1 MGPATL
7 QQSGSASS
15 STSGDRRQAACGS
28 SGSPPGAAACIG
40 AADLVISPLVTTA
53 AAEWVLLTGLM
64 VVGVAGGLGLAGS
77 WALGRVLRAAEVL
90 PVVLAAVAAAAVL
103 LSSTEE
109 GPAQHSTWVHSR
121 VRTHL
126 RRLPMAGHHPLAV
139 AGEGCQAVVVAVH
152 TDPRMDPHGSSTSM
166 TAAAVGSLAGRA
178 GVAAAATPLGT
189 TATAA
194 AAAGAAAVAVALQPM
209 GPPVVV
215 PQVGL
220 LLKGQAR
227 QHPSSS
233 PSREGVV
240 AGRAAVV
247 VVAAKVVVGA
257 GQGPPMLAVPLRL
270 SMCPRASNRSSS
282 LLHLEGS

>member
-1 MGPATL
+1 LRP
-7 QQSGSASS
+7 SGSASS
-15 STSGDRRQAACGS
+15 NTSGDSSQQACGS
-28 SGSPPGAAACIG
+28 NGSPPGAAECTG
-40 AADLVISPLVTTA
+40 AADLVINLLVTTA
-53 AAEWVLLTGLM
+53 AAEWVLLMGLM
-64 VVGVAGGLGLAGS
+64 VVGVARGLGLAGL
-77 WALGRVLRAAEVL
+77 WALGRVLRAAGVL
-90 PVVLAAVAAAAVL
+90 RVVPAAVAPAAVL

-126 RRLPMAGHHPLAV
+126 RRLPMAGPHPLAV

-152 TDPRMDPHGSSTSM
+152 TDPRMVSQGSSTSM
-166 TAAAVGSLAGRA
+166 TAAVVGSLAGRA
-178 GVAAAATPLGT
+178 GVAAAATALGT

-194 AAAGAAAVAVALQPM
+194 AAAGVAAVAAALQPM
-209 GPPVVV
+209 GPQVVA

-257 GQGPPMLAVPLRL
+257 GQGRPMLVVPPRL